1 MKFLESTENDIEQLS
16 EWIQN
21 DPYHRDCLDPHWWL
35 TGQGFLSFCVQD
47 SKGPTMYV
55 RLDKDGELLRLH
67 IQFAPESE
75 VSKLRVIKSIL
86 WGLPKIEL
94 MARAYNLK
102 GFIFK
107 SNSLSLINFMKNK
120 FGFISVNSDD
130 YQMLFEA

>member
-94 MARAYNLK
+94 MARAHNLK

-120 FGFISVNSDD
+120 FGFISINSDD
-130 YQMLFEA
+130 YQMLFEV